1 MNKESLEKARN
12 LIVFG
17 LDRIQMDQMD
27 KVELM
32 KNLLTFLDDDNYEHD
47 RDLLQRFGN
56 PKDKQRQAGQG
67 PQKVLRRT
75 FGDEGEER

>member
-1 MNKESLEKARN
+1 MKKESLEKARN

-17 LDRIQMDQMD
+17 LDRIPMDQVD

-47 RDLLQRFGN
+47 RDLLQKYGN
-56 PKDKQRQAGQG
+56 PKDKQR
-67 PQKVLRRT
+67 KL
-75 FGDEGEER
+75 DKDHKKY